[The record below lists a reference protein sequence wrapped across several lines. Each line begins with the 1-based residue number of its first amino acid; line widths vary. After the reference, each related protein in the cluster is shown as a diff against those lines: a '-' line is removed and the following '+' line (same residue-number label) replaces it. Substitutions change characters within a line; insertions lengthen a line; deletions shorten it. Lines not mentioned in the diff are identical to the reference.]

1 MIFADYRAPT
11 LGKRDG
17 RAVDTPYCVLIPR
30 ADRVDLRGRAHA
42 AFGHRLPTPASGVAD
57 GIFAGWEW
65 DGTRLAVTNDQYGI
79 QPLFWARFAGGG
91 IGVSP
96 SIVALI
102 EQGAPVELDAEALAV
117 FFRLGFFVGDDTPF
131 AAIRAVPP
139 NAAFIWKRDQFEC
152 RGRYPD
158 IPPASPISRDDAIDA
173 YIDLFARA
181 MAKRQPVPETCGIP
195 VSGGRD
201 SRHILLELQRTGRV
215 PSVCVSALD
224 HPPDPNEDP
233 RIAATLCEALRFRHV
248 IVEQQLSPFR
258 AELRKNMET
267 SFCARTHGWYLA
279 VADFM
284 NGRFGCTYDGIAGDV
299 LSQSKFLS
307 ASLDSAFR
315 SRNIGTI
322 CAALL
327 AMQPA
332 SAGGLHGILKGDLR
346 RCLEPDLAKGRLAM
360 EVARHLDRPNPVG
373 SFIFWNR
380 TRREIALAPYGMLKD
395 IPVVYAPFLDHALF
409 DFLASLPSSMLLD
422 HHFHDD
428 TIARAYPDFAHIPYA
443 KNAAPGAD
451 DSMIRARFMR
461 EMARNLLFRKP
472 SRLVKTAGPRIKLL
486 TSVISNG
493 GINPW
498 VSPIIIYMNQL
509 ESLMDGRRRGVC

>member
-1 MIFADYRAPT
+1 MISSEDRTPGPKTRGGAADP
-11 LGKRDG
+11 
-17 RAVDTPYCVLIPR
+17 PYCVLIPR
-30 ADRVDLRGRAHA
+30 ADRVDLRGHAHA
-42 AFGHRLPTPASGVAD
+42 AFGHRLPAPAGGVAD

-65 DGTRLAVTNDQYGI
+65 DGTRLTVTNDRYGI
-79 QPLFWARFAGGG
+79 QPLFWAKFVGGG

-102 EQGAPVELDAEALAV
+102 EQGASVELDAEALAV

-131 AAIRAVPP
+131 AAIRTAPP
-139 NAAFIWKRDQFEC
+139 NAVFTWKRDQFEC
-152 RGRYPD
+152 RGRCPD
-158 IPPASPISRDDAIDA
+158 IPPALTISRDDAIDA
-173 YIDLFARA
+173 YIDLFAHA
-181 MAKRQPVPETCGIP
+181 MAKRRPVPETCGIP

-201 SRHILLELQRTGRV
+201 SRHILLELQRTGCV

-233 RIAATLCEALRFRHV
+233 RIAATLCEALGFRHV
-248 IVEQQLSPFR
+248 IVEQKLSPFR

-267 SFCARTHGWYLA
+267 NFCARAHGWYLA

-284 NGRFGCTYDGIAGDV
+284 SGRFECTYDGIAGDV

-307 ASLDSAFR
+307 AGLDSAFR
-315 SRNIGTI
+315 SRDIDTI

-327 AMQPA
+327 ATQPA
-332 SAGGLHGILKGDLR
+332 GTVGLRGILKGGLR
-346 RCLEPDLAKGRLAM
+346 PCLEPSVAKGRLAR
-360 EVARHLDRPNPVG
+360 EAVRHLDHPNPVG

-380 TRREIALAPYGMLKD
+380 TRREIALAPYSLLKG

-428 TIARAYPDFAHIPYA
+428 TIARAYPNFAHIPYA

-451 DSMIRARFMR
+451 DSSVRTRFVR

-472 SRLVKTAGPRIKLL
+472 SRLVKTMGPRARLL
-486 TSVISNG
+486 TSVVSNG
-493 GINPW
+493 SINPW
-498 VSPIIIYMNQL
+498 ISPIIIYLNQL
-509 ESLMDGRRRGVC
+509 ESILNGRRRSGC